1 MSKIK
6 APRFIQ
12 LNSNTNP
19 SQYFY
24 LVLMDLPADTTA
36 YPSPVDIVPV
46 LSGTELSYTTDAYEL
61 PSDYTGDTITYL
73 LKAYSQV
80 LEEGG
85 STIQTISFNA
95 KSTKKKG
102 DTGGVL
108 AKQIWTEPTNL
119 AITKRDTPGNYVCK
133 DRCFVIQSSTNTST
147 YFVGTLVDY
156 PSDVIVGKNAHLM
169 NSNELEIER
178 VSGTNPNKTYL
189 EVGPGPASYDPN
201 ASPKTATYTAFYVN
215 GYNTHDHKGILLFE
229 EVDLYANAIQPEYG
243 IEVNSI

>member
-102 DTGGVL
+102 DTGPVITKDLPSFPDGTPSTIYILKDRVFVL
-108 AKQIWTEPTNL
+108 QSETNL
-119 AITKRDTPGNYVCK
+119 G
-133 DRCFVIQSSTNTST
+133 T
-147 YFVGTLVDY
+147 YFVGGLVDY
-156 PSDVIVGKNAHLM
+156 PSNVVLGTHLHAQAD
-169 NSNELEIER
+169 NTYEVER
-178 VSGTNPNKTYL
+178 VEGTNPAVTFLAYSQDPVTYD
-189 EVGPGPASYDPN
+189 GDSD
-201 ASPKTATYTAFYVN
+201 PKTASIKSIHVN
-215 GYNTHDHKGILLFE
+215 GYKETTHQGVLLSATINLFADCLTADE
-229 EVDLYANAIQPEYG
+229 SNYIRPL
-243 IEVNSI
+243 